1 MAAIIFDLDGTLVDS
16 VPDIH
21 AAVTLMLA
29 DHQALPMDMSQ
40 VRSFIGNGVP
50 ALISKVMQARGEDP
64 ADTTRHAQL
73 EASFMRHYNAA
84 PADLS
89 QLFPGVRKALL
100 TLQDA
105 GHAMALCTNKPV
117 IPARAILASFELERL
132 LPVVI
137 GGDSL
142 PVRKPDPAPLH
153 AAARALESHPVIYIG
168 DSEVDAEAAE
178 RAAIPLLLFTQGYR
192 KTPISAL
199 THVAAFDHFDEL
211 PDLIAHFADGRTVGT
226 EASSS

>member
-29 DHQALPMDMSQ
+29 DHQASPMDMAQ

-50 ALISKVMQARGEDP
+50 PLISRVMAARGEDP
-64 ADTTRHAQL
+64 ADATRHAQL
-73 EASFMRHYNAA
+73 EASFMRHYTAA
-84 PADLS
+84 PADRS

-100 TLQDA
+100 MLRDA
-105 GHAMALCTNKPV
+105 GHSLALCTNKPV
-117 IPARAILASFELERL
+117 IPARAILDSFDLASL
-132 LPVVI
+132 LPVII

-142 PVRKPDPAPLH
+142 PLRKPDPAPLH
-153 AAARALESHPVIYIG
+153 AAASALASAPVLYIG

-178 RAAIPLLLFTQGYR
+178 RAAIPLILFTQGYR
-192 KTPISAL
+192 KAPISAL
-199 THVAAFDHFDEL
+199 THAETFDHFDEL
-211 PDLIAHFADGRTVGT
+211 PGLISRFI
-226 EASSS
+226 E

>member
-29 DHQALPMDMSQ
+29 DHQASPMDMSQ

-50 ALISKVMQARGEDP
+50 ALISKVMEARDEDP
-64 ADTTRHAQL
+64 ADAKRHAQL
-73 EASFMRHYNAA
+73 EATFMRHYTAA
-84 PADLS
+84 PAKLS

-100 TLQDA
+100 KLQGA
-105 GHAMALCTNKPV
+105 GHAMALCTNKPI
-117 IPARAILASFELERL
+117 IPARAMLASFELENL
-132 LPVVI
+132 LPLVI

-153 AAARALESHPVIYIG
+153 AAARAMGADPVLYIG

-178 RAAIPLLLFTQGYR
+178 RAAIPLMLFTQGYR
-192 KTPISAL
+192 KSPIAAL
-199 THVAAFDHFDEL
+199 THSATFDHFDEL
-211 PDLIAHFADGRTVGT
+211 PRLISRFADR
-226 EASSS
+226 